1 VLAAAAFLLLLR
13 VESRAKAPLVDLTFF
28 ARRSFVMGV
37 AIGSL
42 SMFSILSL
50 LLYFNLYAQSREG
63 LDLTALEAGAA
74 LLPLS
79 AALLALALSAS
90 GVAARLGL
98 RNAMRGGM
106 ALIAIASAI
115 IGAAIVEDGMV
126 LLAIGFLVMGAGL
139 AVPYALAPR
148 LALSALAPTQA
159 GEGSGIINAC
169 TFLGG
174 SCGVAGGATALAL
187 GGFPAVLAMIALAG
201 ITGAALG
208 HWISETA

>member
-1 VLAAAAFLLLLR
+1 LAAAAFFLLLR

-79 AALLALALSAS
+79 AALLALALSAPA
-90 GVAARLGL
+90 VAARLGL
-98 RNAMRGGM
+98 RNALRGGG
-106 ALIAIASAI
+106 ALSAIASAI

-126 LLAIGFLVMGAGL
+126 LLAIGFLVTAAGA
-139 AVPYALAPR
+139 V
-148 LALSALAPTQA
+148 
-159 GEGSGIINAC
+159 GSR
-169 TFLGG
+169 T
-174 SCGVAGGATALAL
+174 
-187 GGFPAVLAMIALAG
+187 
-201 ITGAALG
+201 
-208 HWISETA
+208 H